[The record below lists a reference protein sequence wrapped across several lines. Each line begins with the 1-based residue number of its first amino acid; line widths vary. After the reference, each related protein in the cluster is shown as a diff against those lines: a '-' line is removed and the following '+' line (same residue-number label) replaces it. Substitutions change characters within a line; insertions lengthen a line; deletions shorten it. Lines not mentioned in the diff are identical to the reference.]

1 MVYLTRRV
9 EFSAAH
15 TLYDPGLDQAGNER
29 CYGKCGRP
37 HGHGHNYV
45 LEVTVR
51 GEVDPRKG
59 FFINVDELKELL
71 DREVVEL
78 LDHSNLNA
86 DIEFF
91 ANHRPTGENIS
102 KWIWDRLQGR
112 IDGCELYRIRLF
124 ETRNNYVEYF
134 GDEDESET
142 IR

>member
-1 MVYLTRRV
+1 MVYLTRKV

-15 TLYDPGLDQAGNER
+15 TLYDPLLDPAGNER

-51 GEVDPRKG
+51 GEVDLQKG
-59 FFINVDELKELL
+59 FFINVDTLKEIL
-71 DREVVEL
+71 DCEVL
-78 LDHSNLNA
+78 DQLDHSNLNA
-86 DIEFF
+86 DVEFF
-91 ANHRPTGENIS
+91 RHHRPTCENIA

-112 IDGCELYRIRLF
+112 IEGCKLYRVRLF

-134 GDEDESET
+134 GDEYET
-142 IR
+142 TR